1 MNLRTPV
8 RVCAGLLATI
18 WAAPLTAQEYEN
30 PPQVLSDRVAVGALA
45 IVQTIGSGTEE
56 ALDQLTAAWPDLVFY
71 TIADAV
77 STASGDA
84 GIDAVSPYRYAGE
97 SARTDKQLG
106 STPGSRGTTTL
117 NEKPGIPMF
126 LSMALEHGAIQRETS
141 GTNLTLST
149 SPYSLIKLWEPDSE
163 GNFLKYGFWRRFAV
177 SVSFALDDEQ
187 ATPTGSIDPKQISE
201 WSVRTR
207 LIGDRSPRSTRFT
220 RQWKTRVQPLIQR
233 RLVAITEGLARTLNN
248 NPDVRDA
255 SASVRSELR
264 TEIGDYI
271 RASAGT
277 PAPRQVDTISA
288 MILSALKRGIFDRVR
303 AGQLRI
309 PDDVIEAIETEV
321 IPTLQATH
329 QALSQVPTLLEEI
342 VEDVNR
348 APLLSLAYTN
358 HTANA
363 GSGYSDLKLL
373 FEGFVAPLTIVGN
386 VELALYHDPD
396 PTLNQSSVRGLSG
409 GFTLEGSFANF
420 LRGPSQPTDFSK
432 ITLSASGRFTYLD
445 EIEDDLF
452 FMQVKLD
459 IPVFSGVNTP
469 LSVTYSSRTEL
480 IDEDEV
486 RGNFGISFDLDKLFA
501 ASRAA
506 LPR

>member
-1 MNLRTPV
+1 MTSRTPARTCV
-8 RVCAGLLATI
+8 ALLTLI
-18 WAAPLTAQEYEN
+18 WVGPLTAQEYEN
-30 PPQVLSDRVAVGALA
+30 PPPVLTDRVSVGARA
-45 IVQTIGSGTEE
+45 IVENRALGAE
-56 ALDQLTAAWPDLVFY
+56 AAADELDAVWPDLVFY

-77 STASGDA
+77 STASGGA
-84 GIDAVSPYRYAGE
+84 GIRAVSPYRYAGE

-106 STPGSRGTTTL
+106 ATPGSRGTTTL

-126 LSMALEHGAIQRETS
+126 LSMALEHGAIQREVS

-149 SPYSLIKLWEPDSE
+149 SPYALIKLWEPDSE

-177 SVSFALDDEQ
+177 SVSFALDDEP
-187 ATPTGSIDPKQISE
+187 ATPTGGIDPKQISE

-220 RQWKTRVQPLIQR
+220 KQWEDSVQPLIQN
-233 RLVAITEGLARTLNN
+233 RLNAITAALRTTLNQ
-248 NPDVRDA
+248 PDLQQARD
-255 SASVRSELR
+255 SLGNDLR
-264 TEIGDYI
+264 TEIAGYLK
-271 RASAGT
+271 ASAGT
-277 PAPRQVDTISA
+277 PAERQVDTISA
-288 MILSALKRGIFDRVR
+288 MILSALKRGIFDRIR

-309 PDDVIEAIETEV
+309 PDDVQKAIEEEV

-329 QALSQVPTLLEEI
+329 QALSQVPTLLEGI

-358 HTANA
+358 HTASA

-386 VELALYHDPD
+386 LELALYHDPD

-409 GFTLEGSFANF
+409 GLTLEGSFPNF
-420 LRGPSQPTDFSK
+420 LRRPSQPADFSK

-445 EIEDDLF
+445 EIEDDLAF
-452 FMQVKLD
+452 LQVKLD
-459 IPVFSGVNTP
+459 IPVFEGVNTP
-469 LSVTYSSRTEL
+469 LSITYSSRTEL